1 MFCKSSLLPLVD
13 ENQDMWLA
21 LFFLLGAAVGS
32 FINVI
37 ADRLPAGKSI
47 ISPPSH
53 CTDCKRE
60 LSAKD
65 LIPIFSYLWLK
76 GRCRYCGATIPRRL
90 LWVELGTA
98 ILFAFLYWHYG
109 PSWELALVAL
119 YCCLF
124 IILLLIDLKHNILPN
139 KIVYPAVIFAIAIAA
154 LGSIF
159 GFEPGYIAST
169 GFRLWIVDAAIG
181 GGIGFVLLLLPAL
194 LYRGS
199 MGWGDVKLAALIGL
213 VIGFPLVFIAM
224 FLAMVGGGLIAAILL
239 LSKLKSRKDAIPFGP
254 FLSLAAM
261 ATLFWGNNLLNLI
274 IPS

>member
-1 MFCKSSLLPLVD
+1 
-13 ENQDMWLA
+13 MWLA

-32 FINVI
+32 FINVV
-37 ADRLPAGKSI
+37 ADRLPSGKSI

-53 CTDCKRE
+53 CFKCQYKIP
-60 LSAKD
+60 AKD
-65 LIPIFSYLWLK
+65 NIPIFSYLWLR
-76 GRCRYCGATIPRRL
+76 GHCRNCGAPIPRRL

-98 ILFAFLYWHYG
+98 VLFAFLYWHYG
-109 PSWELALVAL
+109 LGWELALVAV

-124 IILLLIDLKHNILPN
+124 IILLLIDLEHHILPN
-139 KIVYPAVIFAIAIAA
+139 KIVYAAVIFAIVIAA

-159 GFEPGYIAST
+159 GFEPRDIADT

-194 LYRGS
+194 LYRGG
-199 MGWGDVKLAALIGL
+199 MGWGDIKLAALIGL
-213 VIGFPLVFIAM
+213 VTGFPFVLLAM
-224 FLAMVGGGLIAAILL
+224 FLAIVGGGLIAAILL

-261 ATLFWGNNLLNLI
+261 ATLFWGNNLLNWLF
-274 IPS
+274 SS